1 MHAMTPVLERGYT
14 YWDRS
19 ILPPDEFEDRT
30 HQMQKAMREDGLG
43 AIVIWSQSYHS
54 NGDLTYLSG
63 WPMGG
68 ALVITQEG
76 DPAMFCV
83 GGGRE
88 QYFAR
93 MQTWLGDLRSF
104 LSGLGKPI
112 QERLVERGV
121 TAGKV
126 GLVGLDQ
133 MTVNNHSNL
142 TEALAGYELTDY
154 GSAYRDL
161 RSAKRPRELM
171 AMGNSLQIAEAAVA
185 GGEALFAKGGSNVEA
200 LVEAERIAR
209 IMGARDFRAL
219 ANLTER
225 GLRPFE
231 GLPHTRQPSLALWV
245 AVDQHAYW
253 AAAANPSAGAV
264 GTPARLAVDAMIAAA
279 TPSATGDSIARAAL
293 SVLPTQVAADVL
305 SYGLGSGIGLSR
317 QETPLIEPGNVA
329 HQLTEGVVLALRAYV
344 PAQGNHGASLATA
357 TVRVGK
363 HSTTSISVSPH

>member
-14 YWDRS
+14 FWDRS

-30 HQMQKAMREDGLG
+30 HQMQKALCEDGLG

-68 ALVITQEG
+68 ALVITQVG
-76 DPAMFCV
+76 DPVMFGV

-93 MQTWLGDLRSF
+93 MQTWLGDMRSY

-112 QERLVERGV
+112 QELLLERGV
-121 TAGKV
+121 AAGKV

-133 MTVNNHSNL
+133 MTVNSHRNL
-142 TEALAGYELTDY
+142 TDALAGYELIDH
-154 GSAYRDL
+154 GNAYHAY

-171 AMGNSLQIAEAAVA
+171 AMGNSLRIAEAAVF
-185 GGEALFAKGGSNVEA
+185 GGEALFSKGASNIEA
-200 LVEAERIAR
+200 MIEAERIAR

-225 GLRPFE
+225 GLRPFD

-253 AAAANPSAGAV
+253 AEAANPAAGAL

-279 TPSATGDSIARAAL
+279 TLGATGDSIASAAL
-293 SVLPTQVAADVL
+293 SVLPTEAAADVL

-329 HQLTEGVVLALRAYV
+329 QQVREGVVLALRAYV
-344 PAQGNHGASLATA
+344 PADGTHGASLATA
-357 TVRVGK
+357 MVRVGK
-363 HSTTSISVSPH
+363 HSTTLSVSPH

>member
-14 YWDRS
+14 FWDRS

-30 HQMQKAMREDGLG
+30 HQMQKALREDGLG

-112 QERLVERGV
+112 QETLVQRGV

-133 MTVNNHSNL
+133 MPVNSHRNL
-142 TEALAGYELTDY
+142 TEALAGYELIDY
-154 GSAYRDL
+154 GATYQAR
-161 RSAKRPRELM
+161 RSAKRPRELV
-171 AMGNSLQIAEAAVA
+171 AIGNSLRIAEAAVA
-185 GGEALFAKGGSNVEA
+185 GGEAVFAKGASNVEA

-209 IMGARDFRAL
+209 ILGARDFRAL
-219 ANLTER
+219 ANLSAR
-225 GLRPFE
+225 GLRPFD
-231 GLPHTRQPSLALWV
+231 GLPHARQSSLALWV

-253 AAAANPSAGAV
+253 AEAANAGAGAM
-264 GTPARLAVDAMIAAA
+264 GTPARKAVDAMIAAA
-279 TPSATGDSIARAAL
+279 TPGASADSIARAAL
-293 SVLPTQVAADVL
+293 SVIPAEAAADVL

-317 QETPLIEPGNVA
+317 QETPLIEPGNVSQA
-329 HQLTEGVVLALRAYV
+329 VSEGLVLSLRAYV
-344 PAQGNHGASLATA
+344 PAGGKHGASLATA
-357 TVRVGK
+357 MVCVGK
-363 HSTTSISVSPH
+363 HRLTLRGSAH